1 VEFVLLIFLD
11 FFAVLCVLLCFVCL
25 RLVSFVPHVASVSGL
40 SNSWSPFRF
49 SLAFITILVS
59 NYRLVSLSGAVVLCQ
74 ILTWDYC
81 VCCLGYWHDYV
92 IQITW
97 TISLSDIDDQSLS
110 KVKSQW
116 HKEICHHSTE
126 RISQLIAYVNWL
138 IVIWRKETSFSWLF
152 FVLFTMI
159 KWRKTYQNHDSGEYI
174 FISYTTC

>member
-1 VEFVLLIFLD
+1 MNCWKVLCRVTWRSSYIRSRNCFPLSSTLFISGFLVEFVLLIFLD
-11 FFAVLCVLLCFVCL
+11 FFAVLCFLLCFVCL

-59 NYRLVSLSGAVVLCQ
+59 NYRLVSLSGSVVLCQ

-81 VCCLGYWHDYV
+81 VCCLGDWHDYV

-97 TISLSDIDDQSLS
+97 TISLSYIDDQSLS

-126 RISQLIAYVNWL
+126 RI
-138 IVIWRKETSFSWLF
+138 
-152 FVLFTMI
+152 
-159 KWRKTYQNHDSGEYI
+159 
-174 FISYTTC
+174 